1 MTLDSIEKLMPAIR
15 KAAKSVAYEWPGVVE
30 ADDVEQAIYVELLE
44 SPGTVAKVEGYEE
57 RAKYRF
63 LARMGH
69 QIASRE
75 RTDYDYYKG
84 AFNYS
89 VADAKNA
96 LKRGILTAVVI
107 EKGQVEIGCDLFDA
121 LGALKIEYIEAIY
134 TRYALNE
141 VPKDTKSKDTLK
153 NGLARLTDEMNKVAK
168 RKFSAREDGPG
179 TRAPVKPAAAQY
191 LSKEAYN
198 ADYSVA
204 PAHLRTSAT
213 EKEVWE

>member
-1 MTLDSIEKLMPAIR
+1 MTLDKVAELKPVIA
-15 KAAKSVAYEWPGVVE
+15 KAARSVAYQWPGVVD
-30 ADDVEQAIYVELLE
+30 ADDVEQSIYLKLLE
-44 SPGTVAKVEGYEE
+44 SPGTVDKLDGFEE

-63 LARMGH
+63 LTRMGH

-84 AFNYS
+84 SFNYA
-89 VADAKNA
+89 VDDVKNA
-96 LKRGILTAVVI
+96 LKERILTTSVF

-121 LGALKIEYIEAIY
+121 LGALKVEYVEAIY
-134 TRYALNE
+134 SRYAE
-141 VPKDTKSKDTLK
+141 DTVPKQGSAAQRLSDALT
-153 NGLARLTDEMNKVAK
+153 RLTDEMNKVAK

-179 TRAPVKPAAAQY
+179 TRASVTPAAAQH

-204 PAHLRTSAT
+204 PSHLRTNAT

>member
-1 MTLDSIEKLMPAIR
+1 MPVIA
-15 KAAKSVAYEWPGVVE
+15 KAARSVAYQWPGVVE
-30 ADDVEQAIYVELLE
+30 ADDVEQAIYLKLLE
-44 SPGTVAKVEGYEE
+44 SPGTVAKVGEYEE

-63 LARMGH
+63 LTRMGH
-69 QIASRE
+69 QIASQE

-89 VADAKNA
+89 VGDAKNA
-96 LKRGILTAVVI
+96 LKGGILTAVVF

-121 LGALKIEYIEAIY
+121 LGELKIEYVEAIY
-134 TRYALNE
+134 MRYALNA

-179 TRAPVKPAAAQY
+179 TRATVTPASAQY

-204 PAHLRTSAT
+204 PSHLRTNVT